1 MVNTYTELSDY
12 YDLIMTSGYY
22 DYAAYAAELAELLQG
37 CRDVLELGV
46 GTGLVCERL
55 LRHSIDGLRL
65 TGLDHTESML
75 AQARARLGERVQLLN
90 QDIRQLDLPASF
102 DGAFSVGGV
111 WAHYRTGTEAA
122 LGSHLPDHDS
132 NVSALRRLHA
142 SLRPGAVL
150 LIAVQRPHDDYEHV
164 LPNGLV
170 YEQRVKTLSGDRLVK
185 DYYLRQDGRVVA
197 HQQCVF
203 RVLSESR
210 GNGLLQQCGFRFT
223 GVSPKGNFYAY
234 RTGPQGP
241 RAGHGGPGDTIPG

>member
-1 MVNTYTELSDY
+1 
-12 YDLIMTSGYY
+12 MTSGYY
-22 DYAAYAAELAELLQG
+22 DYDAYAAELTDLLQG
-37 CRDVLELGV
+37 RRDVLELGV

-55 LRHSIDGLRL
+55 LRCRTDGLHL

-90 QDIRQLDLPASF
+90 QDIQRLDLPASF

-111 WAHYRTGTEAA
+111 WAHYRTGAETP
-122 LGSHLPDHDS
+122 LGSHLPDHEG
-132 NVSALRRLHA
+132 NVNALRRLHA
-142 SLRPGAVL
+142 ALRPGAVL

-170 YEQRVKTLSGDRLVK
+170 YEQTVKALSGDRLVK
-185 DYYLRQDGRVVA
+185 DYCLRQDRRVVA

-203 RVLSESR
+203 RVLAESR
-210 GNGLLQQCGFRFT
+210 GKALLQECGFRFT

-234 RTGPQGP
+234 
-241 RAGHGGPGDTIPG
+241 AKSS